1 MAKYRYEMI
10 YNESLETE
18 GSEEFVFPHNEAGV
32 IEATTFEGV
41 LYAMKDKWDSLS
53 NGEWDWEINERG
65 TVGEIRFN
73 NGEDGMAVVFDVRKQ

>member
-1 MAKYRYEMI
+1 
-10 YNESLETE
+10 
-18 GSEEFVFPHNEAGV
+18 
-32 IEATTFEGV
+32 
-41 LYAMKDKWDSLS
+41 MKDKWDSLS